1 MRRLPLLLICLC
13 AIALSQAQAQAQA
26 ETRYITDQCSVP
38 LRKGGSIKYKIARML
53 PSGTT
58 LQVMGGGTDGGFT
71 QVRTPEGTVGFV
83 ATAELQTEPA
93 ARDQLS
99 AMAARLAELQQ
110 APDALA
116 ARLNAL
122 QSEHKELTT
131 EHERVSRERDR
142 LQQELATLRNA
153 SANIVEVTNERADLR
168 NRVAELTRQAADTE
182 QENRDLKLQTN
193 QRWFLIGAG
202 VVGGGVIIGLLLPN
216 LRVRRRK
223 SSWGSL

>member
-1 MRRLPLLLICLC
+1 MRRLPLLLVCLS
-13 AIALSQAQAQAQA
+13 ALAQAQA
-26 ETRYITDQCSVP
+26 ETRYVTDQCSVP
-38 LRKGGSIKYKIARML
+38 LRKGESVRYKITRML
-53 PSGTT
+53 PSGTMLET
-58 LQVMGGGTDGGFT
+58 IGGKADSGFT
-71 QVRTPEGTVGFV
+71 QVRTSEGTVGFI
-83 ATAELQTEPA
+83 ATSELQSEPA

-122 QSEHKELTT
+122 QSEHQDLST

-142 LQQELATLRNA
+142 LQQELATLRSA
-153 SANIVEVTNERADLR
+153 SANIVEITNDRADLR
-168 NRVAELTRQAADTE
+168 NRVADLTRQTADLE
-182 QENRDLKLQTN
+182 QENRDLNLQNN

-202 VVGGGVIIGLLLPN
+202 VVGSGVLVGFLLPN
-216 LRVRRRK
+216 LRIRRRK